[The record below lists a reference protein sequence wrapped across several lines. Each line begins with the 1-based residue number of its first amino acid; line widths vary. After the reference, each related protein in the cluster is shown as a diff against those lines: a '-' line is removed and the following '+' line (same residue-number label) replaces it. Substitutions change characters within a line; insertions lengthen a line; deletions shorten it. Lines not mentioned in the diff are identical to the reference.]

1 MEQKKKDAYADMLLN
16 LKPYNEKAD
25 DQETG
30 KTWSLNTQKPVIC
43 FAAVLSHDNAQHLEG
58 DVGTGGATTT

>member
-1 MEQKKKDAYADMLLN
+1 MLLN

-25 DQETG
+25 DQKTG
-30 KTWSLNTQKPVIC
+30 KTWSLNSQKPVIC